1 MKIECIP
8 VQSITTRKL
17 IDIDVLAISKSLKVF
32 LLSTIL
38 SYSAVAQ
45 DLIDV
50 VVEFDRVSS
59 WQQSL
64 AASRGQ
70 GKLIFVDVYTDWCA
84 PCKIMDR
91 DVFTNDKLSEILN
104 TKFIALKVNADKVES
119 DFASSQGI
127 NSYPTL
133 LFLSPTGEEIY
144 RQEGAISK
152 YALIEKSQE
161 VLHYWENKAVLDNVD
176 YYNAGSYSLA
186 EIGNILDVAEGFPFT
201 NKVAFAER
209 YLSETSP
216 ITDLTLELT
225 MDQLSAFSDDTYKLI
240 APMVG
245 QFLPSIVM
253 NDRIGRKKIKWRN
266 EMKSLMDQR
275 LQKSINEGNFLLFEH
290 TVQIHMALGDVYDR
304 DLDRYYKQYFRRN
317 DLDRYA
323 EHAIDFVAKHITANS
338 PEKIHH
344 LDEERFKEFEELRTK
359 YDSELEEDIQSRTPN
374 IDSLE
379 RIYNISQSI
388 ANQLMEISSDF
399 YAFYEDPALIAQA
412 EQWAEQA
419 YDYYPIDVKYY
430 ENHIAILET
439 LGDEKKIKSVE
450 KKMRKAPF
458 YQEMLIIKEQRRSD
472 LSDSFFKF

>member
-1 MKIECIP
+1 M
-8 VQSITTRKL
+8 RKL
-17 IDIDVLAISKSLKVF
+17 IDIDVLVLSKSLKVF

-38 SYSAVAQ
+38 TYGAVAQ
-45 DLIDV
+45 DAIEV
-50 VVEFDRVSS
+50 VVEFERVSS

-64 AASRGQ
+64 STSRGQ

-91 DVFTNDKLSEILN
+91 DVFTDDKLSEILN
-104 TKFIALKVNADKVES
+104 AEFIALKVNADKVEP

-127 NSYPTL
+127 DSYPTL

-152 YALIEKSQE
+152 YALVQKSEE

-176 YYNAGSYSLA
+176 YNNVGSYSLA
-186 EIGNILDVAEGFPFT
+186 EIENILDVAAGFPFT

-209 YLSETSP
+209 YLTETSP
-216 ITDLTLELT
+216 ITDKTLELT
-225 MDQLSAFSDDTYKLI
+225 MDQLSTFSDDTYKLI
-240 APMVG
+240 SPMVG

-266 EMKSLMDQR
+266 EMKTLMDQR
-275 LQKSINEGNFLLFEH
+275 LQKSIDNGDFLLFEH
-290 TVQIHMALGDVYDR
+290 TVQIHMQLGDVYDR
-304 DLDRYYKQYFRRN
+304 DLDRYYSRYFRRN
-317 DLDRYA
+317 DIDRYA
-323 EHAIDFVAKHITANS
+323 DHSIEYVAKHITARA
-338 PEKIHH
+338 PESIHR
-344 LDEERFKEFEELRTK
+344 LDEERYREFAELRTQ
-359 YDSELEEDIQSRTPN
+359 YNSEEELGEQSQSPN

-388 ANQLMEISSDF
+388 ANQLLDLSSDF

-419 YDYYPIDVKYY
+419 HEYYPIDIKYY
-430 ENHIAILET
+430 ENHIAILEA
-439 LGDEKKIKSVE
+439 LGDTQKIKSVE
-450 KKMRKAPF
+450 KKMRQAPF
-458 YQEMLIIKEQRRSD
+458 YEEMEIIKEQRRSEM
-472 LSDSFFKF
+472 SDSFFKF